1 MSTAERIPSVVDL
14 PLEDLTAPRV
24 SVVIPCLN
32 ECPNIEACVIN
43 AWEGIAACG
52 LPGEVIVADN
62 GSDDGSAELAAT
74 AGAFIVHEARR
85 GYGSAYLAGLA
96 VARGDYIV
104 MADADMTYDFAEIPR
119 FVAALEAGGQ
129 LVIGDR
135 MDNIH
140 PGAMPWL
147 HRYVGNPVL
156 TGILNVFFRTG
167 IRDAHCGMRAVRRDV
182 LGRLDLRTHG
192 MEFAS
197 EMLIRAAHEG
207 LDIREF
213 PIEYRPRG
221 GESKLSS
228 FRDGWRHLRCLLAHS
243 CGRGRRRARER

>member
-85 GYGSAYLAGLA
+85 G
-96 VARGDYIV
+96 
-104 MADADMTYDFAEIPR
+104 
-119 FVAALEAGGQ
+119 
-129 LVIGDR
+129 
-135 MDNIH
+135 
-140 PGAMPWL
+140 
-147 HRYVGNPVL
+147 
-156 TGILNVFFRTG
+156 
-167 IRDAHCGMRAVRRDV
+167 
-182 LGRLDLRTHG
+182 
-192 MEFAS
+192 
-197 EMLIRAAHEG
+197 
-207 LDIREF
+207 
-213 PIEYRPRG
+213 
-221 GESKLSS
+221 
-228 FRDGWRHLRCLLAHS
+228 
-243 CGRGRRRARER
+243 